1 MDSEVRLYLQRAED
15 EFLLSEKDMRIS
27 IEEKLKEILGI
38 PQRKTFFNSVI
49 NHAYYAI
56 FNCAK
61 AYLLSK
67 GVRTK
72 PPKVHKKTYAEFAK
86 FVDSGELDME
96 LLRIYEDV
104 MGKSEVLLDIFFTE
118 KRKRGIFTYNV
129 KSEANLSYARDSVN
143 NARKF
148 VSTITAIL
156 EGKAA

>member
-1 MDSEVRLYLQRAED
+1 MDSEVRLFLQRAQD
-15 EFLLSEKDMRIS
+15 EFLLSENDMKISTEENIKD
-27 IEEKLKEILGI
+27 ILGI
-38 PQRKTFFNSVI
+38 PPRKTFFSSVI

-67 GVRTK
+67 GIRTK
-72 PPKVHKKTYAEFAK
+72 PPKVHKKTYMEFAK

-104 MGKSEVLLDIFFTE
+104 MGKSEVLLDIFFRE
-118 KRKRGIFTYNV
+118 KRKRGIFTYSI
-129 KSEANLSYARDSVN
+129 KSEVNLTYARDSIS

-148 VSTITAIL
+148 VSTIMAVL
-156 EGKAA
+156 EGKK